1 MPIFNDDDLASYED
15 KPTVAEG
22 IEEFDWADD
31 QSVDLAQLAKYG
43 LNYTAMNNEDAEN
56 SAGDFKFNRPELS
69 LYVEDAGL
77 AGVSSNLLDM
87 VKSGFGSIGKFA
99 TDNPELTKMFLGG
112 LSAAQ
117 KQKMEQEMAGMSN
130 QQRLEYMAMQQQ
142 YAKENAATNNQ
153 YWKENAAISNQYSK
167 ENAATNNQYSRENA
181 AIANQYRIDA
191 ENRKIQEDKALWDRR
206 NANITGMGINA
217 PQALTMAQTQP
228 IIDSILKGRK

>member
-1 MPIFNDDDLASYED
+1 MASYDED
-15 KPTVAEG
+15 TEEPTVPEG
-22 IEEFDWADD
+22 IEEFDWDEAGKM
-31 QSVDLAQLAKYG
+31 DLVQLARHG
-43 LNYTAMNNEDAEN
+43 LDYTIEDD

-99 TDNPELTKMFLGG
+99 TDNPELSKMFLGG

-117 KQKMEQEMAGMSN
+117 EQKMEREMAGMSH
-130 QQRLEYMAMQQQ
+130 QQRLEYIAMQQQ

-153 YWKENAAISNQYSK
+153 YWKENAAIS
-167 ENAATNNQYSRENA
+167 
-181 AIANQYRIDA
+181 NQYRIDA

>member
-15 KPTVAEG
+15 EPTVAKG
-22 IEEFDWADD
+22 IEEFEWADD
-31 QSVDLAQLAKYG
+31 QSVDLAQLAKHG
-43 LNYTAMNNEDAEN
+43 LDYTAMNNEDAEN

-99 TDNPELTKMFLGG
+99 TDNPELSKMFLGG

-117 KQKMEQEMAGMSN
+117 QRKMQQEMQGMDSK
-130 QQRLEYMAMQQQ
+130 QRLEYAAMMQQ
-142 YAKENAATNNQ
+142 YA
-153 YWKENAAISNQYSK
+153 K

>member
-1 MPIFNDDDLASYED
+1 MASYDED
-15 KPTVAEG
+15 TEEPTVAEG
-22 IEEFDWADD
+22 IEEFEWADD
-31 QSVDLAQLAKYG
+31 QSVDLAQLAKHG
-43 LNYTAMNNEDAEN
+43 LDYTAMNNEDAEN

-153 YWKENAAISNQYSK
+153 YWKENAAISNQYS
-167 ENAATNNQYSRENA
+167 RENA

>member
-15 KPTVAEG
+15 KPTVPEG
-22 IEEFDWADD
+22 IDEFKWKDD

-87 VKSGFGSIGKFA
+87 VKSGFGSIEKFA
-99 TDNPELTKMFLGG
+99 TDNPELSKMFLGG
-112 LSAAQ
+112 LSTAQ
-117 KQKMEQEMAGMSN
+117 AQKMEREMAGMSH
-130 QQRLEYMAMQQQ
+130 QQRLEYAAMMQQ
-142 YAKENAATNNQ
+142 YA
-153 YWKENAAISNQYSK
+153 K

>member
-1 MPIFNDDDLASYED
+1 MARDTEE
-15 KPTVAEG
+15 PTVPEG
-22 IEEFDWADD
+22 IEEFDWDEAGKM
-31 QSVDLAQLAKYG
+31 DLVQLARHG
-43 LNYTAMNNEDAEN
+43 LDFKIEN
-56 SAGDFKFNRPELS
+56 DSAGDSKFNRPV
-69 LYVEDAGL
+69 YVEDAGL

-99 TDNPELTKMFLGG
+99 TDNPELSKMFLGG

-117 KQKMEQEMAGMSN
+117 QRKMQQEMQGMDGK
-130 QQRLEYMAMQQQ
+130 QRLEYVAMMQQ
-142 YAKENAATNNQ
+142 YAKENAATN
-153 YWKENAAISNQYSK
+153 
-167 ENAATNNQYSRENA
+167 
-181 AIANQYRIDA
+181 NQYRIDA